1 MKGYL
6 QGMEFNMTVFLDSN
20 IILDVLLK
28 NKDFCDESKQIFKSA
43 RITLLQEM
51 QKILPTHLLKS

>member
-1 MKGYL
+1 
-6 QGMEFNMTVFLDSN
+6 MEFNMTVFLDSN